1 MPGAWGQ
8 TQAKPIFRNIQLSG
22 HVTGLAELAQ
32 HYMYRIGT
40 GILVAATTNAGPR
53 FDNVL
58 RQQHNLCFAMGKDI
72 FGLKFLYHDV
82 HKST

>member
-1 MPGAWGQ
+1 
-8 TQAKPIFRNIQLSG
+8 
-22 HVTGLAELAQ
+22 
-32 HYMYRIGT
+32 MYRIGT